1 MRLDAGSIIEASLMT
16 LVEVRGLSKRF
27 AVGQWLFSKKVYLQ
41 AVDRISFQLDEN
53 ETLGLVGESGCG
65 KSTVCKLIL
74 RLIEA
79 DQGEIIFKGTDLC
92 QADPRTMRLFR
103 KEMQIIFQDPYSS
116 LNPRKQVEDIVGDPL
131 EVHGI
136 ARGRDKRER
145 VAQILEKVGLMP
157 EHMRR
162 YPHEFSGGQR
172 QRIGIARALILN
184 PKLLLADE
192 PVSALDVSIQAQ
204 IINLLDSLK
213 KEFKLSCMVVSH
225 DLGVVEHVCDRI
237 AVMYLGR
244 IVEIATD
251 HDLYENHKHPYT
263 RALISAVPVADP
275 LIKKNRL
282 LLKGE
287 VPSAMNPPP
296 GCHFHPRCPER
307 MEECSQ
313 QVPELRQIGPKHWVS
328 CHRISMG

>member
-1 MRLDAGSIIEASLMT
+1 MPLL
-16 LVEVRGLSKRF
+16 EVRGLSKRF
-27 AVGQWLFSKKVYLQ
+27 PVGRWIFSKKVYLH
-41 AVDRISFQLDEN
+41 AVDGISFHLDEN

-74 RLIEA
+74 RLIEP
-79 DQGEIIFKGTDLC
+79 DEGGILFKGTDLC
-92 QADPRTMRLFR
+92 RADSETMRLFR
-103 KEMQIIFQDPYSS
+103 REMQIIFQDPYSS

-136 ARGRDKRER
+136 AKGRKKREM
-145 VAQILEKVGLMP
+145 VAKILEKVGLRP
-157 EHMRR
+157 EHMAR

-204 IINLLDSLK
+204 IINLLDGLK
-213 KEFKLSCMVVSH
+213 EDFNLSYIIVSH

-244 IVEIATD
+244 IVEIASD
-251 HDLYENHKHPYT
+251 RDLYDNHKHPYT
-263 RALISAVPVADP
+263 KALISAVPVPDP
-275 LIKKNRL
+275 LIKKDRL

-287 VPSAMNPPP
+287 VPSAINPPS
-296 GCHFHPRCPER
+296 GCHFHPRCPDGT
-307 MEECSQ
+307 EECSKL
-313 QVPELRQIGPKHWVS
+313 VPELREIGPRHWVA
-328 CHRISMG
+328 CHRI

>member
-1 MRLDAGSIIEASLMT
+1 MALL
-16 LVEVRGLSKRF
+16 EVHQLSKRF
-27 AVGQWLFSKKVYLQ
+27 PVGRWIFSKKIYLH
-41 AVDRISFQLDEN
+41 AVDGISFHLDEN

-74 RLIEA
+74 RLIEP
-79 DQGEIIFKGTDLC
+79 DEGEILFEGTDLC
-92 QADPRTMRLFR
+92 RADSETMRLFR
-103 KEMQIIFQDPYSS
+103 REMQIIFQDPYSS

-136 ARGRDKRER
+136 AKGRKKREM
-145 VAQILEKVGLMP
+145 VAKILEKVGLRP
-157 EHMRR
+157 EHMTR

-204 IINLLDSLK
+204 IINLLDGLK
-213 KEFKLSCMVVSH
+213 EDFNLSYVIVSH

-244 IVEIATD
+244 IVEIASD
-251 HDLYENHKHPYT
+251 HDLYDNHKHPYT
-263 RALISAVPVADP
+263 KALISAVPVPDP
-275 LIKKNRL
+275 LVKKNRH

-287 VPSAMNPPP
+287 VPSSITPPS

-307 MEECSQ
+307 MGECSKT
-313 QVPELRQIGPKHWVS
+313 VPELREIGPKHWVA
-328 CHRISMG
+328 CHRIS

>member
-1 MRLDAGSIIEASLMT
+1 MPLL
-16 LVEVRGLSKRF
+16 EVRGLSKRF
-27 AVGQWLFSKKVYLQ
+27 PVGRWIFSKKVYLH
-41 AVDRISFQLDEN
+41 AVDGISFHLDEN

-74 RLIEA
+74 RLIEP
-79 DQGEIIFKGTDLC
+79 DEGGILFKGTDLC
-92 QADPRTMRLFR
+92 RADSETMRLFR
-103 KEMQIIFQDPYSS
+103 REMQIIFQDPYSS

-136 ARGRDKRER
+136 AKGRKKREM
-145 VAQILEKVGLMP
+145 VAKILEKVGLRP
-157 EHMRR
+157 EHMAR

-204 IINLLDSLK
+204 IINLLDGLK
-213 KEFKLSCMVVSH
+213 EDFNLSYIIVSH

-244 IVEIATD
+244 IVEIASD
-251 HDLYENHKHPYT
+251 RDLYDNHKHPYT
-263 RALISAVPVADP
+263 KALISAVPVPDP
-275 LIKKNRL
+275 LVKKNRH

-287 VPSAMNPPP
+287 VPSSITPPS

-307 MEECSQ
+307 MGECSKL
-313 QVPELRQIGPKHWVS
+313 VPELREIGPKHWVA
-328 CHRISMG
+328 CHRI

>member
-1 MRLDAGSIIEASLMT
+1 MPLL
-16 LVEVRGLSKRF
+16 EVRGLSKRF
-27 AVGQWLFSKKVYLQ
+27 PVGRWVFSKKVYLH
-41 AVDRISFQLDEN
+41 AVDGISFHLDEN

-74 RLIEA
+74 RLIEP
-79 DQGEIIFKGTDLC
+79 DEGEILFKGTDLC
-92 QADPRTMRLFR
+92 RADSETMRLFR
-103 KEMQIIFQDPYSS
+103 REMQIIFQDPYSS

-136 ARGRDKRER
+136 AKGRKKREM
-145 VAQILEKVGLMP
+145 VAKILEKVGLRP
-157 EHMRR
+157 EHMVR

-204 IINLLDSLK
+204 IINLLDGLK
-213 KEFKLSCMVVSH
+213 EDFNLSYIIVSH

-244 IVEIATD
+244 IVEIASD
-251 HDLYENHKHPYT
+251 RDLYDNHKHPYT
-263 RALISAVPVADP
+263 KALISAVPVPDP
-275 LIKKNRL
+275 LVKKNRH

-287 VPSAMNPPP
+287 VPSSITPPS

-307 MEECSQ
+307 MGECSKL
-313 QVPELRQIGPKHWVS
+313 VPELREIGPKHWVA
-328 CHRISMG
+328 CHRI

>member
-1 MRLDAGSIIEASLMT
+1 MALL
-16 LVEVRGLSKRF
+16 EVHQLSKRF
-27 AVGQWLFSKKVYLQ
+27 PVGQWIFSKKVYLH
-41 AVDRISFQLDEN
+41 AVDGISFHLDEN

-74 RLIEA
+74 RLVEPDGGKIF
-79 DQGEIIFKGTDLC
+79 FKGTDLC
-92 QADPRTMRLFR
+92 QTDSETMRLFR
-103 KEMQIIFQDPYSS
+103 REMQIIFQDPYSS
-116 LNPRKQVEDIVGDPL
+116 LNPRKQVEAIVGDPL
-131 EVHGI
+131 EVHGV
-136 ARGRDKRER
+136 AKGREKRER
-145 VAQILEKVGLMP
+145 VAEILEKVGLRP
-157 EHMRR
+157 EHMAR

-213 KEFKLSCMVVSH
+213 EDFNLSYIIVSH

-244 IVEIATD
+244 IVEIASD
-251 HDLYENHKHPYT
+251 HDLYDNHKHPYT
-263 RALISAVPVADP
+263 KALISAVPVPDP
-275 LIKKNRL
+275 LVKKNRH

-287 VPSAMNPPP
+287 VPSSITPPS

-307 MEECSQ
+307 MGECSKT
-313 QVPELRQIGPKHWVS
+313 VPELREIGPKHWVA
-328 CHRISMG
+328 CHRIL

>member
-1 MRLDAGSIIEASLMT
+1 MLAVSLRSLMP
-16 LVEVRGLSKRF
+16 LLEVRGLSKRF
-27 AVGQWLFSKKVYLQ
+27 PVGRWIFSKEVYLH
-41 AVDRISFQLDEN
+41 AVDGISFHLDEN

-74 RLIEA
+74 RLIEP
-79 DQGEIIFKGTDLC
+79 DEGGILFRGTDLC
-92 QADPRTMRLFR
+92 RADSETMRLFR
-103 KEMQIIFQDPYSS
+103 REMQIIFQDPYSS

-136 ARGRDKRER
+136 AKGRKKQEM
-145 VAQILEKVGLMP
+145 VAKILEKVGLRP
-157 EHMRR
+157 EHMAR

-204 IINLLDSLK
+204 IINLLDGLK
-213 KEFKLSCMVVSH
+213 EDFNLSYIIVSH

-251 HDLYENHKHPYT
+251 RDLYDNHKHPYT
-263 RALISAVPVADP
+263 KALISAVPVPDP
-275 LIKKNRL
+275 LVKKNCH

-287 VPSAMNPPP
+287 VPSSITPPS

-307 MEECSQ
+307 VGECSKL
-313 QVPELRQIGPKHWVS
+313 VPELREIGPKHWVA
-328 CHRISMG
+328 CHRI

>member
-1 MRLDAGSIIEASLMT
+1 MPLL
-16 LVEVRGLSKRF
+16 EVRGLSKRF
-27 AVGQWLFSKKVYLQ
+27 PVGRWIFSKKVYLH
-41 AVDRISFQLDEN
+41 AVDGISFHLDEN

-74 RLIEA
+74 RLIEP
-79 DQGEIIFKGTDLC
+79 DEGGILFKGTDLC
-92 QADPRTMRLFR
+92 RADSETMRLFR
-103 KEMQIIFQDPYSS
+103 REVQIIFQDPYSS

-136 ARGRDKRER
+136 AKGRKKREM
-145 VAQILEKVGLMP
+145 VAKILEKVGLRP
-157 EHMRR
+157 EHMAR

-204 IINLLDSLK
+204 IINLLDGLK
-213 KEFKLSCMVVSH
+213 EDFNLSYIIVSH

-244 IVEIATD
+244 IVEIASD
-251 HDLYENHKHPYT
+251 RDLYDNHKHPYT
-263 RALISAVPVADP
+263 KALISAVPVPDP
-275 LIKKNRL
+275 LVKKNRH

-287 VPSAMNPPP
+287 VPSSITPPS

-307 MEECSQ
+307 MGECSKL
-313 QVPELRQIGPKHWVS
+313 VPELREIGPKHWVA
-328 CHRISMG
+328 CHRI

>member
-1 MRLDAGSIIEASLMT
+1 MPLL
-16 LVEVRGLSKRF
+16 EVRGLSKRF
-27 AVGQWLFSKKVYLQ
+27 PVGRWIFSKKVYLH
-41 AVDRISFQLDEN
+41 AVDGISFHLDEN

-74 RLIEA
+74 RLIEP
-79 DQGEIIFKGTDLC
+79 DEGEILFKGTDLC
-92 QADPRTMRLFR
+92 RADSETMRLFR
-103 KEMQIIFQDPYSS
+103 REMQIIFQDPYSS

-136 ARGRDKRER
+136 AKGRKKREM
-145 VAQILEKVGLMP
+145 VAKILEKVGLRP
-157 EHMRR
+157 EHMAR

-204 IINLLDSLK
+204 IINLLDGLK
-213 KEFKLSCMVVSH
+213 EDFNLSYIIVSH

-244 IVEIATD
+244 IVEIASD
-251 HDLYENHKHPYT
+251 HDLYDNHKHPYT
-263 RALISAVPVADP
+263 KALISAVPVPDP
-275 LIKKNRL
+275 LVKKNRH

-287 VPSAMNPPP
+287 VPSSITPPS

-307 MEECSQ
+307 MGECSKT
-313 QVPELRQIGPKHWVS
+313 VPELREIGPKHWVA
-328 CHRISMG
+328 CHRIS

>member
-1 MRLDAGSIIEASLMT
+1 MPLL
-16 LVEVRGLSKRF
+16 EVRGLSKRF
-27 AVGQWLFSKKVYLQ
+27 PVGRWILSKKVYLH
-41 AVDRISFQLDEN
+41 AVDGISFHLDEN

-74 RLIEA
+74 RLIEP
-79 DQGEIIFKGTDLC
+79 DEGGILFKGTDLC
-92 QADPRTMRLFR
+92 RADSETMRLFR
-103 KEMQIIFQDPYSS
+103 REMQIIFQDPYSS

-136 ARGRDKRER
+136 AKGRKKREM
-145 VAQILEKVGLMP
+145 VAKILEKVGLRP
-157 EHMRR
+157 EHMAR

-204 IINLLDSLK
+204 IINLLDGLK
-213 KEFKLSCMVVSH
+213 EDFNLSYIIVSH

-244 IVEIATD
+244 IVEIASD
-251 HDLYENHKHPYT
+251 RDLYDNHKHPYT
-263 RALISAVPVADP
+263 KALISAVPVPDP
-275 LIKKNRL
+275 LVKKNRH

-287 VPSAMNPPP
+287 VPSSITPPS

-307 MEECSQ
+307 MGECSKL
-313 QVPELRQIGPKHWVS
+313 VPELREIGPKHWVA
-328 CHRISMG
+328 CHRI

>member
-1 MRLDAGSIIEASLMT
+1 MPLL
-16 LVEVRGLSKRF
+16 EVRGLSKRF
-27 AVGQWLFSKKVYLQ
+27 PVGRWIFSKKVYLH
-41 AVDRISFQLDEN
+41 AVDGISFHLDEN

-74 RLIEA
+74 RLIEP
-79 DQGEIIFKGTDLC
+79 DEGGILFKGTDLC
-92 QADPRTMRLFR
+92 LADSETMRLFR
-103 KEMQIIFQDPYSS
+103 REMQIIFQDPYSS

-136 ARGRDKRER
+136 AKGRKKREM
-145 VAQILEKVGLMP
+145 VAKILEKVGLRP
-157 EHMRR
+157 EHMAR

-213 KEFKLSCMVVSH
+213 EEFNLSCIIVSH

-244 IVEIATD
+244 IVEIASD
-251 HDLYENHKHPYT
+251 RDLYDNHKHPYT
-263 RALISAVPVADP
+263 KALISAVPVPDP
-275 LIKKNRL
+275 LVKKNRH

-287 VPSAMNPPP
+287 VPSSITPPS

-307 MEECSQ
+307 MGECSKL
-313 QVPELRQIGPKHWVS
+313 VPKLREIGPKHWVA
-328 CHRISMG
+328 CHRI